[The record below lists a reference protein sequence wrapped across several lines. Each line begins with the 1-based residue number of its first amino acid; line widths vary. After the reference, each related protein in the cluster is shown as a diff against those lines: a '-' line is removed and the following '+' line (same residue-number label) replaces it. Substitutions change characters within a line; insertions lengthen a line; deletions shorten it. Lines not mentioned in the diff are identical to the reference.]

1 MEFVPLYVR
10 SEYSMLQ
17 STCSI
22 EKLVSYAKEYGYKSL
37 AVTDEGVMHG
47 TIKFYNACKKA
58 GIKTVMITDF

>member
-58 GIKTVMITDF
+58 GI